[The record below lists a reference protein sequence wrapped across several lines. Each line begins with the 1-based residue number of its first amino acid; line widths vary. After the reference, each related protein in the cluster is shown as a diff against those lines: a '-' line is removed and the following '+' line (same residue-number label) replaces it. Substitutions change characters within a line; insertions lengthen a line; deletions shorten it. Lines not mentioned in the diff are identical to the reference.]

1 MGVDI
6 YVYISG
12 GRILGAEIEKI
23 NDFDR
28 NDPNA
33 WLDKVLSLG
42 SLYTKRGD
50 KNPPKKKLF
59 IPL

>member
-1 MGVDI
+1 MLKLRGKSRIVGVDI

-42 SLYTKRGD
+42 SLYTKRAD
-50 KNPPKKKLF
+50 
-59 IPL
+59 

>member
-50 KNPPKKKLF
+50 KNPPKK
-59 IPL
+59 I